1 LEIIKEIIPKLNCVA
16 VLRDPRLP
24 TAEKGWKE
32 LQATAKQLGLQL
44 YSMSVSSAD
53 KLESAFTD
61 AKKAQSGALTVSG
74 VHLSIQIKNASP
86 N

>member
-1 LEIIKEIIPKLNCVA
+1 
-16 VLRDPRLP
+16 
-24 TAEKGWKE
+24 
-32 LQATAKQLGLQL
+32 
-44 YSMSVSSAD
+44 MSVSSAD